1 MQKAKSGHIA
11 TTGFQVHHREWL
23 VNVGKWL
30 RLRKDIE
37 GIEDRLDQAFICA
50 MSGKPGRPL
59 RVLVVDDRSDGA
71 DALAGLLRLDGHDAE
86 AAYGGPQALESAHR
100 RRPDVVLLDLA
111 MPGMDGFEVA
121 RHLRSDFPDHPPM
134 HIVALTGRGQKTDRE
149 QILAASFDGHLAKP
163 ADNVELQA
171 ILLTARQ
178 LLT

>member
-1 MQKAKSGHIA
+1 M
-11 TTGFQVHHREWL
+11 
-23 VNVGKWL
+23 NVGKWL

-134 HIVALTGRGQKTDRE
+134 QIVALTGRGQKTDRE